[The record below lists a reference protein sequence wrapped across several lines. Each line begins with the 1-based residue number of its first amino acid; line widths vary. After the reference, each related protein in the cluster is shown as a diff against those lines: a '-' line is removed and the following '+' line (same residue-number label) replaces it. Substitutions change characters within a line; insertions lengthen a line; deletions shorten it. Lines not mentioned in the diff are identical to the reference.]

1 MARIAA
7 IGVENVPGTAAM
19 IFNELDKNE
28 IPVDMIVQSVRRIND
43 RRGDII
49 FTVASTDLVDAK
61 EVLEK
66 LKADGR
72 INNILYDDNCAKV
85 SIVARKCSAH
95 QVWKRAFLALWGER
109 TSILIL

>member
-1 MARIAA
+1 MLFRSARIAA
-7 IGVENVPGTAAM
+7 VGVENVPGTAAM

-49 FTVASTDLVDAK
+49 FTVASSDLVEAK

-72 INNILYDDNCAKV
+72 INNILYDDILRKTQDRRYFN
-85 SIVARKCSAH
+85 ARDYTRGCTAGF
-95 QVWKRAFLALWGER
+95 AEIG
-109 TSILIL
+109 